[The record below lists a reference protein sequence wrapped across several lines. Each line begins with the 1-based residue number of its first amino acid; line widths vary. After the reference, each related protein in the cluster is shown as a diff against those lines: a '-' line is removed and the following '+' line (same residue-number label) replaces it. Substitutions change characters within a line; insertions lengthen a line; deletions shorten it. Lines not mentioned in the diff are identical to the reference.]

1 MLRGY
6 PTVRW
11 RDWPEISSEVKTRPV
26 LNCRLENSPVNKF
39 MGEVTQTTAAISLGS
54 SGGGLFDRYGR
65 LVGITTFPVEQG
77 QNLNFAILCR
87 EMIAAFTPATQDY
100 GDTAQPES
108 PPAASSAAEN
118 LISAVGGGLLFLR
131 LPPRPVAQF

>member
-1 MLRGY
+1 M
-6 PTVRW
+6 
-11 RDWPEISSEVKTRPV
+11 SS
-26 LNCRLENSPVNKF
+26 CA
-39 MGEVTQTTAAISLGS
+39 AAISLGS

-87 EMIAAFTPATQDY
+87 EMIAAFTPATPDY

-108 PPAASSAAEN
+108 PPAASSAAGN
-118 LISAVGGGLLFLR
+118 LISAMGGLLLLR